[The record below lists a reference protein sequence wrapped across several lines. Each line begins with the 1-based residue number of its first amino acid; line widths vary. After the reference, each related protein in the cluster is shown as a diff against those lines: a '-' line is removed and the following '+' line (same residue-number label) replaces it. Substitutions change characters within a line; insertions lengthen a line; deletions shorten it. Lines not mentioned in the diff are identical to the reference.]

1 MQLRIHTALACLL
14 FSPTVFGQTIDP
26 AETDPVKIMKA
37 VEDRDQG
44 DRSKSVLSME
54 VRDAKGRTRSR
65 TVVSWGKKFP
75 EGRKQLMLFQQP
87 ADVAGTGLLSID
99 YDLGSKEDDQW
110 LYLPSLKK
118 STRISSGEKSG
129 SFMGTD
135 LTYSDMTKS
144 DPNDFNYVLK
154 KQSVKVGTEDCW
166 VIETRPKSAR
176 VQSETGY
183 QKSKVWVSKSKLVP
197 VQLKAWVIEG
207 RKLKYIRFDDLRS
220 VDGIWIAHKI
230 SARTVRNKKVES
242 TTVLSFSSF
251 ALNQEEVNDA
261 LFTQQKLQQG
271 L

>member
-1 MQLRIHTALACLL
+1 MRFVTIMWVSLLSTTAW
-14 FSPTVFGQTIDP
+14 SQTIDP
-26 AETDPVKIMKA
+26 NTTDPDTIMKA
-37 VEDRDQG
+37 VEAREQG
-44 DRSKSVLSME
+44 DRSKSVLNLE

-65 TVVSWGKKFP
+65 TVVSWSKDFE
-75 EGRKQLMLFQQP
+75 EGRKQLMIFQQP

-135 LTYSDMTKS
+135 LTYADMTKT
-144 DPNDFNYVLK
+144 DPNDFVYTIK
-154 KQSVKVGTEDCW
+154 KQSAKVGTEDCW
-166 VIETRPKSAR
+166 VIEARPKSQR
-176 VQSETGY
+176 VQNETGY
-183 QKSKVWVSKSKLVP
+183 QKSRIWVSKTKLLAI
-197 VQLKAWVIEG
+197 QMKAWVIEG
-207 RKLKYIRFDDLRS
+207 RKIKYIRFDDLKL

-230 SARTVRNKKVES
+230 SARTKRNKKTES
-242 TTVLSFSSF
+242 TTVLSFSSYK
-251 ALNQEEVNDA
+251 LNQDEVTDA